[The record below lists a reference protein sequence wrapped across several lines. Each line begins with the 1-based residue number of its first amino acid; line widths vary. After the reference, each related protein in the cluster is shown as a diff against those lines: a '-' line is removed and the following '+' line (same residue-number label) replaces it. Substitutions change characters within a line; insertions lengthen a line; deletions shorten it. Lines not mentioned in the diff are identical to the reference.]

1 MNIIG
6 HLTSCFHWVV
16 NGLCGAMGGVFSFL
30 VTIEKVLCQFLL
42 KIRNWPVMTCVDLRS
57 VFLTNRLKRALSLQT
72 QARTSNLELQKELYG
87 IEVLSK

>member
-57 VFLTNRLKRALSLQT
+57 VFLTNRLKRAFGFRLKLTRQ
-72 QARTSNLELQKELYG
+72 NLNCK
-87 IEVLSK
+87 KDHRA